1 MKRNKQPFVGRWAL
15 RRGEEKNICAGIA
28 EGLESGRVADVDWFD
43 PTRVEPLT
51 FHWRVEEE
59 GGTGKVCRR
68 GVGRGSASRKD
79 PEGKVYFSIIF
90 FVARGRSKAGN
101 RRQGWGIASDHK
113 IQQQWAEAIMGGGSG
128 TL

>member
-1 MKRNKQPFVGRWAL
+1 MKRNKQPFVGGWAL

-28 EGLESGRVADVDWFD
+28 EGLESGRVADMDWFD

-68 GVGRGSASRKD
+68 GVGRGVRRVGRI
-79 PEGKVYFSIIF
+79 P
-90 FVARGRSKAGN
+90 RGRCTFPLFSSLLEGDPKPVTEG
-101 RRQGWGIASDHK
+101 R
-113 IQQQWAEAIMGGGSG
+113 GGE
-128 TL
+128 